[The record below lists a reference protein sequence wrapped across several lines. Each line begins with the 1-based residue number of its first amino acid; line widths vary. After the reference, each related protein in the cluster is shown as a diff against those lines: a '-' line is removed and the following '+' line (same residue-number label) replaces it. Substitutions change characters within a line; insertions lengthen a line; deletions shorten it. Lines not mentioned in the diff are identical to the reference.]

1 MLAHRYAL
9 RPSVP
14 HLPSLYRSQ
23 HVQISFLQ
31 LINHWLASL
40 GPRAAAVRWCM
51 GMAAVWMLW
60 MAHLG
65 PVQAAGPLL
74 LRDAD
79 NTVAAWPAC
88 GFWSMSN

>member
-31 LINHWLASL
+31 LINHWLTSL
-40 GPRAAAVRWCM
+40 GPRAASVRWCM

-60 MAHLG
+60 IAHLS

-79 NTVAAWPAC
+79 NTVAAWPAVRLLVDE
-88 GFWSMSN
+88 